1 MQINSGQLLINNKNL
16 ETNNIVSL
24 KKFIAYL
31 PQDIFFINGTIKE
44 NIALGVDPNLI
55 NDYDIFNAL
64 KLASAY
70 DFVMDLP
77 NNINSP
83 MGEMGVNFSGGEK
96 QRIGIARAM
105 YFNKEILIFDEITSS
120 LDRETAKNIKKEIL
134 KLNKI
139 KTMIIITHDPQLID
153 FCDKV
158 YKVQNQMLTLIT

>member
-1 MQINSGQLLINNKNL
+1 
-16 ETNNIVSL
+16 
-24 KKFIAYL
+24 
-31 PQDIFFINGTIKE
+31 
-44 NIALGVDPNLI
+44 
-55 NDYDIFNAL
+55 
-64 KLASAY
+64 
-70 DFVMDLP
+70 
-77 NNINSP
+77 
-83 MGEMGVNFSGGEK
+83 
-96 QRIGIARAM
+96 M